1 MKKTLHTLTVAAAI
15 VAASVGRAAD
25 VAILSG
31 DVSLTVTTAAAG
43 QQPSA
48 VIDESAQLEWT
59 TLLTDPVKK
68 IIAQTNLAGANFTL
82 SVRAVSI
89 SSGDGTGAGAVVLST
104 TPADLVVDVPAGI
117 EAVDPGTCTLRY
129 TASATAASG
138 SGSDHHSVT
147 FTITDQ

>member
-1 MKKTLHTLTVAAAI
+1 MKKTLHTLTAAAAI
-15 VAASVGRAAD
+15 VAASLGRAAD

-43 QQPSA
+43 QQPAA

-59 TLLTDPVKK
+59 TLVTDLVKK
-68 IIAQTNLAGANFTL
+68 IITQTNLAGANFTL
-82 SVRAVSI
+82 SVRAVNI

-104 TPADLVVDVPAGI
+104 NPADLVVDIPSGI
-117 EAVDPGTCTLRY
+117 LPSDPGTCALRY

-138 SGSDHHSVT
+138 AGNDYHSVT
-147 FTITDQ
+147 FTSTDQ